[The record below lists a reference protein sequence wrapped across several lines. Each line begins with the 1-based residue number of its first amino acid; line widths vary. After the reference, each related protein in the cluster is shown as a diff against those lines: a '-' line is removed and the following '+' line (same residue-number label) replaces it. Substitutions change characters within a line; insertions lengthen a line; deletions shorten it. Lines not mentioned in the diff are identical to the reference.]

1 MKLTYKKLDIELYIA
16 QVVFS
21 LFPAIHILNKT
32 YTFEIEIGI
41 FKFWISI
48 VYQKNNYRENRFR

>member
-32 YTFEIEIGI
+32 YTFEVEIGI
-41 FKFWISI
+41 FKFWLAI
-48 VYQKNNYRENRFR
+48 VYKKSNYSKITFK